1 MTRKQV
7 LALVVTVAV
16 FEALAFLGA
25 WVAVATDS
33 TRYED
38 PDTLGLVVGLHAAV
52 GVVALCIGAILL
64 LFAGIFTLWDWANE

>member
-38 PDTLGLVVGLHAAV
+38 PDTLGLVMGLHAAI
-52 GVVALCIGAILL
+52 GIFALGIGAILL
-64 LFAGIFTLWDWANE
+64 LFYAIFALWDWANE